1 MSYFIFTKNADNLL
15 NTLYRICEN
24 QSDFDNLNIFKED
37 YKIIESNQS
46 DFDNVKY
53 GTKSAISYNNNTI
66 TFIDLVTAF
75 PDKIGLRNYINAF
88 IKNIKNFTDQ
98 NPNHPLF
105 NRWNDYYNQLNNID
119 LINISLNQ
127 SLEQSFKDLGQTSL
141 NPLQL
146 P

>member
-1 MSYFIFTKNADNLL
+1 MESLDIPV
-15 NTLYRICEN
+15 
-24 QSDFDNLNIFKED
+24 KED